1 MQTYLETLEFIL
13 RLDIVQDVGGFNA
26 APYEGLGVMEI
37 FNGAGLSITYYV
49 LVLLCSQAVLVCIY
63 IIRLCLM
70 K

>member
-37 FNGAGLSITYYV
+37 LNGAGLSIIMCLYCYV
-49 LVLLCSQAVLVCIY
+49 LKQFLSVSILFVYV
-63 IIRLCLM
+63 
-70 K
+70 